1 MFYYLIKHLAGT
13 STFSAITIRS
23 VFALLTSFLITLLAT
38 PYIINKMKK
47 RKLSQPIRE
56 DGPQSHIINKQG
68 TPSMGG
74 LAVNIAVILSC
85 LFWSNLNPAILSLF
99 MLYLPMSIIG
109 LFDDIRKYHE
119 ESSKGI
125 NAKTKLLAQ
134 FIVSGAFTAFILHYG
149 LLSTTLYV
157 PVLNTEFNLGILY
170 VPFIILVIT
179 GTSNA
184 VNLTDGLDGLAMGTS
199 SIVIL
204 SYGALAYLSGHAIFS
219 AYLKIPH
226 LIYASELLVP
236 AAAILGAGMGFL
248 WYNSYPAQIF
258 MGDTG
263 SLALG
268 SAIGGIAVLIK
279 QEILLT
285 IMGGIFVLEAISVI
299 LQVSSFKLRKKKIFR
314 MAPIHHHFEL
324 KGWHEAKVVF
334 RFWLIALILTLFGF
348 IIIGLNILLGK

>member
-56 DGPQSHIINKQG
+56 DGPKSHIINKQG

-74 LAVNIAVILSC
+74 LAVNIAVILSSM
-85 LFWSNLNPAILSLF
+85 FWSNLNPAILSLF

-109 LFDDIRKYHE
+109 LFDDLRKYHE
-119 ESSKGI
+119 ENSNGI
-125 NAKTKLLAQ
+125 NAKTKLIAQ
-134 FIVSGAFTAFILHYG
+134 FIVSGAFTAFILHYD

-157 PVLNTEFNLGILY
+157 PVLNTELNLGILY
-170 VPFIILVIT
+170 IPFIILVIT

-236 AAAILGAGMGFL
+236 SAAILGASMGFL

-279 QEILLT
+279 QEILLV

-299 LQVSSFKLRKKKIFR
+299 LQVSSFKLRKKKIFK

-334 RFWLIALILTLFGF
+334 RFWLITLILTLFGF